1 MIVLI
6 NIYIKSNFDVIALSE
21 TWLSI
26 YNDLNYFKISNYIMY
41 NTFRSD
47 RCGGGVALYIKQSLQ
62 CSLIKQFITSIPML
76 LEQLAVEITI
86 QGNKNIV
93 IGCMYRS
100 PNGDFNK
107 FNEYVDMFLNY
118 NKNKTIFV
126 CGDFNVNL
134 LNHGQHHLTDNFLDI
149 LHGYGLY
156 TLITQPTRITIH
168 SATLLDN
175 IFTNVPFNNA
185 KSGVIINDI
194 SDHLPIFAVIN
205 YRGWIST
212 ENLNKYKTIRQFT
225 DENMQALNNYLIR
238 FDWTTI
244 ISSTDVDECYSL
256 FINEIIDAINFHCPL
271 KKVHLRTSHNMWMT
285 KGLIN
290 ACNKKNNLYKKFI
303 KNRNEINEQ
312 RYKKLKN
319 KLISVLRM
327 SKQEYYTKILNKH
340 KNNIK
345 ETWNILRNVTG
356 SSTANTFPNSFVID
370 NKLISNKNDIVND

>member
-1 MIVLI
+1 MVTLI
-6 NIYIKSNFDVIALSE
+6 NLMN
-21 TWLSI
+21 
-26 YNDLNYFKISNYIMY
+26 
-41 NTFRSD
+41 
-47 RCGGGVALYIKQSLQ
+47 
-62 CSLIKQFITSIPML
+62 ML
-76 LEQLAVEITI
+76 
-86 QGNKNIV
+86 
-93 IGCMYRS
+93 
-100 PNGDFNK
+100 
-107 FNEYVDMFLNY
+107 MFLNY

-134 LNHGQHHLTDNFLDI
+134 LNHSQHYLTDNFQDI

-212 ENLNKYKTIRQFT
+212 ENLKKYKTIRQFT

-244 ISSTDVDECYSL
+244 TSCTDVDECYSL
-256 FINEIIDAINFHCPL
+256 FINEIIDAINFQSFK
-271 KKVHLRTSHNMWMT
+271 KKVHLRTSHNPWMT
-285 KGLIN
+285 KGIIN
-290 ACNKKNNLYKKFI
+290 ACNKKNNLYKIFI

-312 RYKKLKN
+312 RYKKYKN

-345 ETWNILRNVTG
+345 ETWNILRNATG
-356 SSTANTFPNSFVID
+356 SSTANTFPNSFVIN
-370 NKLISNKNDIVND
+370 NKLISNKNDIVNDLNNWSEGCSLHVVALLDSIWIDKLHRLSLPTGKWAQLPFFWASQPLEPAEWLAGPAPVFLGQPATGTRRVAGTTHTQSGRR